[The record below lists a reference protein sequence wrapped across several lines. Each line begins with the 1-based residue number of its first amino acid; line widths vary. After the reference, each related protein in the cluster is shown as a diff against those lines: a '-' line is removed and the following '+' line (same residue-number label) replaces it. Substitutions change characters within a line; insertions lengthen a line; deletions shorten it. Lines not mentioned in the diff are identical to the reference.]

1 MGRILPSAFIHLVVV
16 CNLLYSN
23 KCINIQ
29 TRTIKFIG
37 GRQKYPDTLSFYFF
51 VCSDK
56 LYNLNKYINLASKAI
71 QSKAQ
76 QAQKKF
82 SLLRL

>member
-29 TRTIKFIG
+29 TRKIKFIG
-37 GRQKYPDTLSFYFF
+37 EWQKKIFQTYTLSFYFF

-56 LYNLNKYINLASKAI
+56 LYNLNKYINLETKAL

-76 QAQKKF
+76 QAQKN
-82 SLLRL
+82 SLC